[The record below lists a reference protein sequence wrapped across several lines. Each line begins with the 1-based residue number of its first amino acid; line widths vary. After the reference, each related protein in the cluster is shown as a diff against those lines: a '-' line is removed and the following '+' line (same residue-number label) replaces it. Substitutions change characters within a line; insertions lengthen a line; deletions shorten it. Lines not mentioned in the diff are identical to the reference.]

1 MSSIV
6 VFRGTGDKKGQDI
19 VDALLSSTSAKLER
33 GRVEL
38 DEHAMPIQSV
48 SLDITY
54 RPGVRLGQLV
64 DVHDSTIGASW
75 RGKITGIAHRITK
88 TSHVTELSIA
98 RPTEEF

>member
-6 VFRGTGDKKGQDI
+6 VFRGVGDKKGQDI
-19 VDALLSSTSAKLER
+19 VEALLSSTSAKLER

-38 DEHAMPIQSV
+38 DEHAMPIQTV
-48 SLDITY
+48 TMDVTY

-64 DVHDSTIGASW
+64 EVHDSTQGKSW
-75 RGKITGIAHRITK
+75 RGKIAGITLKITQ
-88 TSHVTELSIA
+88 TSHILELSIS